1 MIAFVTDLV
10 DKLVM
15 SLLFGDE
22 ILALFNQYFETQT
35 DPHKVLI
42 IIGVGLLSVLGIIQL
57 VKWVF
62 KVTKGFIKVALIVGI
77 AYYVFVVVLGFDI
90 WSYLPF

>member
-1 MIAFVTDLV
+1 MISFVADLV

-42 IIGVGLLSVLGIIQL
+42 IIGSGLLSVLGIVQVI
-57 VKWVF
+57 KWIF
-62 KVTKGFIKVALIVGI
+62 KVTKGLIKVALIVGI